1 MMAIEVSC
9 PGCLK
14 AYRLKE
20 ELAGKTVRCPACQ
33 EVMKVPT
40 PSNGEAWDDLTP
52 QAMRKDGR
60 TLGRK
65 QRDYTHLSCG
75 GSTTVDGPEFQALAD
90 PLAGM
95 VATYC
100 ATCDE
105 AFPIEQFVWTDTQEK
120 ISDYYDRYQ
129 NMGAAWQNLLVSRTG
144 MYLLAAVP
152 FLLGVL
158 GFLVVK
164 NRWCI
169 PAGLLMG
176 LIVIALHTVL
186 LGPIILKQVVGTSDP
201 RELN

>member
-1 MMAIEVSC
+1 
-9 PGCLK
+9 
-14 AYRLKE
+14 
-20 ELAGKTVRCPACQ
+20 
-33 EVMKVPT
+33 
-40 PSNGEAWDDLTP
+40 
-52 QAMRKDGR
+52 
-60 TLGRK
+60 
-65 QRDYTHLSCG
+65 
-75 GSTTVDGPEFQALAD
+75 
-90 PLAGM
+90 
-95 VATYC
+95 
-100 ATCDE
+100 
-105 AFPIEQFVWTDTQEK
+105 
-120 ISDYYDRYQ
+120 
-129 NMGAAWQNLLVSRTG
+129 MGAAWQNLLVSRTG